1 MTKTDLVYKA
11 LRLERDFK
19 VGSLL
24 KGYDYDE
31 NKYLAR
37 AYQSKKAELERYV
50 AYLEKKANI

>member
-11 LRLERDFK
+11 LRLERDFH
-19 VGSLL
+19 VGNLL
-24 KGYDYDE
+24 KLYNYDE

-37 AYQSKKAELERYV
+37 AHQSKKSELERYV